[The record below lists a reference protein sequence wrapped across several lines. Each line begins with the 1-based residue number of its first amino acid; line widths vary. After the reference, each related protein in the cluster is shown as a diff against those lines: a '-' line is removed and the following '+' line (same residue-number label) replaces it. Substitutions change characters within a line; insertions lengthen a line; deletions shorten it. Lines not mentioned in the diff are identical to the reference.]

1 MRSPD
6 DIAAIAIE
14 LSEKKEEAAVVA
26 DGDFR
31 RLLWEEA
38 KFLREA
44 AEALHSLMARVNQL
58 EQFLLDIPVC
68 EEVALPRLEKAEA
81 ERDALIAYVIGLL
94 GGEIGMNDPLPEL
107 VRQQIEAQDA

>member
-1 MRSPD
+1 MRAPEQ
-6 DIAAIAIE
+6 IAAIAIE

-44 AEALHSLMARVNQL
+44 AEALRETLKEAESWENQYN
-58 EQFLLDIPVC
+58 ELLDTV
-68 EEVALPRLEKAEA
+68 
-81 ERDALIAYVIGLL
+81 
-94 GGEIGMNDPLPEL
+94 GGVWPH
-107 VRQQIEAQDA
+107 